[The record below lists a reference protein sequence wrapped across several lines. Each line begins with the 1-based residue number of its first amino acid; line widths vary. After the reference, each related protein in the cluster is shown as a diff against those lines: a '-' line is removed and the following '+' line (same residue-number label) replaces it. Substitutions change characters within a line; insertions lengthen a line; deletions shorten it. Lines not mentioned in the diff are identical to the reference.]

1 MVLHLIRPQVR
12 LGELVKKAPDFEWG
26 RREKFCQILAVT
38 GNVSEACRQVNIVRT
53 TAYVTRKKD
62 KDFADLWDEAEE
74 TAADAVEAEM
84 WRRGVEGVDRPVV
97 YQGEIR
103 PKLNASGEKILG
115 EDGMPVPLTIKEF
128 SDPLLIQMAKAKRPE
143 KFNERLQVEG
153 MGGGNLVVEH
163 VISLKRRTP
172 EMGEEKL
179 EDVVVIDN
187 EAVPDEAKVVSPVA
201 RLAGE
206 ADDGANLRD
215 GAEGRSLLG
224 GEKREAEDD
233 NSPEA
238 RARRLG
244 FGR

>member
-1 MVLHLIRPQVR
+1 M
-12 LGELVKKAPDFEWG
+12 KKAPEFEWD
-26 RREKFCQILAVT
+26 RRERFCQIIALT
-38 GNVSEACRQVNIVRT
+38 GNVSEACRQVGIVRS
-53 TAYVTRKKD
+53 TAYVARKKD
-62 KDFADLWDEAEE
+62 KVFADLWDEAEE

-103 PKLNASGEKILG
+103 PKLDAKGEKILG

-153 MGGGNLVVEH
+153 MGGGNLIVEH

-172 EMGEEKL
+172 EIEDGEPKDGPIIDHEPDDYEL
-179 EDVVVIDN
+179 RQVGEVGEDHR
-187 EAVPDEAKVVSPVA
+187 EPAA
-201 RLAGE
+201 R
-206 ADDGANLRD
+206 
-215 GAEGRSLLG
+215 AE
-224 GEKREAEDD
+224 EVEDD

-244 FGR
+244 FKR

>member
-1 MVLHLIRPQVR
+1 M
-12 LGELVKKAPDFEWG
+12 KKAPEFEWD
-26 RREKFCQILAVT
+26 RREKFCQIIALT
-38 GNVSEACRQVNIVRT
+38 GNVSEACRQVNIVRS

-62 KDFADLWDEAEE
+62 KVFADLWDEAEE
-74 TAADAVEAEM
+74 TAADAIEAEM
-84 WRRGVEGVDRPVV
+84 WRRGVDGVDRPVV

-103 PKLNASGEKILG
+103 PKLNASGEKMLG
-115 EDGMPVPLTIKEF
+115 EDGMPIPLTIKEF

-153 MGGGNLVVEH
+153 LGGGNLIVEH

-179 EDVVVIDN
+179 EDGPIIEHEELPED
-187 EAVPDEAKVVSPVA
+187 
-201 RLAGE
+201 
-206 ADDGANLRD
+206 
-215 GAEGRSLLG
+215 AE
-224 GEKREAEDD
+224 D

-244 FGR
+244 FGG